1 MNSSPTQRPR
11 VGLFATCLVDLFR
24 PTVGF
29 AAAKLIE
36 DAGCDVYV
44 PEQTC
49 CGQPAYNSGDR
60 ETAKSLALQ
69 VIESLGSFD
78 YIVVPSGSCAA
89 MLKKHYPALFSDD
102 PNLAGKA
109 NAFAT
114 KVYEL
119 ASFLTDVMGVSAV
132 DAEFTGQV
140 TYHDSCSGLRELGIA
155 AQPRKLLASV
165 RGLELVEMAEND
177 ICCGFGGTFAAKYGE
192 ISTAIVEKKTANV
205 EASGARVLLAGDL
218 GCLMNMAG
226 KLSRDGAHIEVRH
239 FAEILAGMSDG
250 PAIGAAESPEARQSG
265 TRK

>member
-24 PTVGF
+24 PAIGF

-69 VIESLGSFD
+69 VIESLGSYD
-78 YIVVPSGSCAA
+78 YVVVPSGSCAG
-89 MLKKHYPALFSDD
+89 MLKKHYPTLFADD

-109 NAFAT
+109 NAFAE
-114 KVYEL
+114 KIYEL

-192 ISTAIVEKKTANV
+192 ISTAIVEKKDRQCRSLRRARA
-205 EASGARVLLAGDL
+205 ASWRSWLPYEHG
-218 GCLMNMAG
+218 G
-226 KLSRDGAHIEVRH
+226 KIVPRRRPHRGSSLCRNSSRDVGWASNRC
-239 FAEILAGMSDG
+239 
-250 PAIGAAESPEARQSG
+250 R
-265 TRK
+265 RKS